1 MFDLTKEITYNLAL
15 IYQNSGAP
23 EYARMLLYRNCVIW
37 RCHDIWWLCCHGVLT
52 GTVSSDAFM
61 TTGGFVVM
69 VIWQA
74 VMCEAVMT
82 SSDCVVI
89 VIWQALCHLMLSWHL
104 VVLLSWWPGK
114 YCVVWHCHDVCH
126 HLDWA
131 WRKYSIPSRVDVL
144 GHGAK
149 AEFVR
154 RPALLML
161 WQRFGVIGLHYQDY
175 KDMMLVK
182 TLTWWSLMV
191 LFSSVGRKNQ

>member
-37 RCHDIWWLCCHGVLT
+37 HCRDDWWFCCHGDLT
-52 GTVSSDAFM
+52 GTVSSDAAV

-69 VIWQA
+69 VTWQPLW
-74 VMCEAVMT
+74 
-82 SSDCVVI
+82 CVK
-89 VIWQALCHLMLSWHL
+89 LSWHL
-104 VVLLSWWPGK
+104 AVLLSWWSDK
-114 YCVVWHCHDVCH
+114 YCVVWHCHDICH

-131 WRKYSIPSRVDVL
+131 CREYNIPSRVDVL

-161 WQRFGVIGLHYQDY
+161 WQPFCVMRLHYQDY

-191 LFSSVGRKNQ
+191 LFSSVGRKNK